1 MYKYA
6 QIDTNNGLCIGVS
19 LLAGE
24 VEADH
29 MLLLTPEDDVQ
40 PGDIWDGEEWS
51 RPERTEPEPEQPDR
65 TEQLEIESA
74 LLALELADT
83 QIKVD
88 RLEQEQADL
97 LFLLVESE
105 VI

>member
-1 MYKYA
+1 MRKYA
-6 QIDTNNGLCIGVS
+6 QINIESGVCIGVS

-24 VEADH
+24 VEANY
-29 MLLLTPEDDVQ
+29 MLPLAPEDDVQ
-40 PGDIWDGEEWS
+40 PGDIWDGEGWT
-51 RPERTEPEPEQPDR
+51 RPEPPEPELEQPDR
-65 TEQLEIESA
+65 TELEVESA